1 MKCASTSFLKRRSFV
16 RCHKPI
22 SSKLLFAI
30 SGKSFLLAAWGFKN
44 VFFGKIKYLI
54 ILNVSSRERIVDN
67 NNYYYYSFRET
78 FVTSSFDVS
87 RHLQQR
93 PNDVF
98 HVKNIYEIYEIKSLK
113 RRKSFKIFELAFRSF
128 ILSFCSRRRVCHQH
142 QQEKFGRGGRREG
155 RGWVSPSFR
164 LSHANVWS
172 NARRTILP
180 SVTRCWN

>member
-1 MKCASTSFLKRRSFV
+1 M
-16 RCHKPI
+16 
-22 SSKLLFAI
+22 
-30 SGKSFLLAAWGFKN
+30 
-44 VFFGKIKYLI
+44 
-54 ILNVSSRERIVDN
+54 SSRERIVDN

-128 ILSFCSRRRVCHQH
+128 ILSFCSRRRVCHQQ

-155 RGWVSPSFR
+155 RG
-164 LSHANVWS
+164 
-172 NARRTILP
+172 
-180 SVTRCWN
+180 